1 MEGKK
6 MSLVMSSKLQPEFN
20 LELKVRISVMLLSN
34 MIPIELNWM
43 EYEYNVC
50 QDNLMSSPEL

>member
-20 LELKVRISVMLLSN
+20 LELKVRISVLSN